1 MSEQWNITVQ
11 FSPQLRTDGELVRVT
26 VTQRRGDDEE
36 QVLLTAEQAQSLAA
50 QLNTR
55 FAQSESE
62 PITAEDKRWRFL
74 EHGCQFVSWT
84 PTGGET
90 VSFDPRDVKHL
101 SAMREKADKT
111 LSEQV
116 AQLRAEAE
124 ELERRWK
131 R

>member
-1 MSEQWNITVQ
+1 MTRDEVLAQIDAAVRAADVREVRTLLQVFQAMCSENTV
-11 FSPQLRTDGELVRVT
+11 L
-26 VTQRRGDDEE
+26 
-36 QVLLTAEQAQSLAA
+36 
-50 QLNTR
+50 
-55 FAQSESE
+55 
-62 PITAEDKRWRFL
+62 TAEDKRWRFL
-74 EHGCQFVSWT
+74 EHGCQWVSWT

-101 SAMREKADKT
+101 KGMRESADEM
-111 LSEQV
+111 LHEQV